1 MIAIA
6 AIGTVIAAAALFVVL
21 SGFAGLKDFSLQF
34 ASLAD
39 PDLKIV
45 PLKGKKSFKVT
56 PEDIAYLKAQPDIA
70 SFSNLVEERA
80 ILQCD
85 DKHLLVNI
93 KGVDENYLNVIAVDT
108 MLIVG
113 NWFDTNSPQIVS
125 GIGIAS
131 NPKFWRHGH
140 F

>member
-1 MIAIA
+1 M
-6 AIGTVIAAAALFVVL
+6 
-21 SGFAGLKDFSLQF
+21 
-34 ASLAD
+34 
-39 PDLKIV
+39 
-45 PLKGKKSFKVT
+45 
-56 PEDIAYLKAQPDIA
+56 
-70 SFSNLVEERA
+70 VEERA

-131 NPKFWRHGH
+131 NLSFGVMDISKRISLMVPKPEKVKLLALTKRLKKLVVNTAVFDINEQVNTNHVFAPIEAGSRIVGV
-140 F
+140 